1 MRRSH
6 IGFLAVVLSA
16 SAATSPECSPVTGE
30 RILAKDL
37 AAVVPIFAALSPEE
51 PIGFAPLPGA
61 RRVFRGE
68 DLARLA
74 ARHRLNHGS
83 MEAVCFVVP
92 AETLKPET
100 LETAIRTELKLP
112 AESLVEL
119 VDYSKQPV
127 PPGKLEFA
135 HGFSTSTKDVSML
148 RGKLVYGER
157 RSVPVWVL
165 ARVRVKRSLV
175 IAGETLRA
183 GEPISESHLRVELT
197 DGPPADKAWIAN
209 VQDAVGRTPRRP
221 IPAGSP
227 ILASMLKQSTDIERG
242 DVVNV
247 VVTSGAA
254 KISVPAKAIAGGRRG
269 DQIVLTN
276 SESGRKFSAR
286 IEGKGKASVVVLP
299 RASETDP
306 PVRSGG
312 K

>member
-1 MRRSH
+1 MRGCY
-6 IGFLAVVLSA
+6 IEFLALALSA
-16 SAATSPECSPVTGE
+16 SAATSPECSPVTGD
-30 RILAKDL
+30 RILAKEL
-37 AAVVPIFAALSPEE
+37 AAVAPIFEALSPEE

-74 ARHRLNHGS
+74 ARHGLNHGS

-92 AETLKPET
+92 AETLRPDT
-100 LETAIRTELKLP
+100 LESAIRTDLKLP
-112 AESLVEL
+112 ADTLVEL

-135 HGFSTSTKDVSML
+135 RGFSTSTKEISML
-148 RGKLVYGER
+148 RGKVVYGER

-165 ARVRVKRSLV
+165 ARIRVKRTVV
-175 IAGETLRA
+175 IAAETLPA
-183 GEPISESHLRVELT
+183 GEPISASQLRVELIE
-197 DGPPADKAWIAN
+197 GPTADKAWITN
-209 VQDAVGRTPRRP
+209 VQDAAGRTPRRP
-221 IPAGSP
+221 VPSGSP
-227 ILASMLKQSTDIERG
+227 ILPSMLTHPTDIERG
-242 DVVNV
+242 DIVNV

-286 IEGKGKASVVVLP
+286 IEGPGKASVMVLP

-306 PVRSGG
+306 AVRSGG